1 MRYWLRNKE
10 NEESPI
16 YVPARTEG
24 NDNKKIN
31 KNIEEKY
38 IWVEGY
44 KGTKA
49 DMTCTVEEMVP
60 CYLGG
65 MVRDYSVLKRTEQY
79 SLHERKVLNG
89 EPIECKNGFHFC
101 LKLKDVFDYYKYNF
115 ENRYFKVKALV
126 KESDYEKSRMV
137 DGDSKIAAKEII
149 LYEEIFPPYEDVK
162 HQLTYKSP
170 IKDISPYNITKEDF
184 DEINEVGFYSYF
196 TNKFIKDMEN
206 AGFSNTFS
214 LLVVQDNL
222 KDIAH
227 LKHIVDMATALM
239 HEGVS
244 KDMTCYLILN
254 EVNRK

>member
-1 MRYWLRNKE
+1 MRFWLKNKE
-10 NEESPI
+10 KDQASAYI
-16 YVPARTEG
+16 PAEIKIG
-24 NDNKKIN
+24 NDKQEDKH
-31 KNIEEKY
+31 IEEKY

-49 DMTCTVEEMVP
+49 DMTCTVEEP
-60 CYLGG
+60 FPS
-65 MVRDYSVLKRTEQY
+65 YSNGIIRNYPVFRTEQY
-79 SLHERKVLNG
+79 SLNERKVLAG

-101 LKLKDVFDYYKYNF
+101 LKFKDVLDYYKYNF
-115 ENRYFKVKALV
+115 KNRYFKVKALV
-126 KESDYEKSRMV
+126 KESDYEKARMI

-184 DEINEVGFYSYF
+184 DGINEVGFYSYF
-196 TNKFIKDMEN
+196 TNKFTKDMEN

-214 LLVVQDNL
+214 MLVVQDNL

-244 KDMTCYLILN
+244 KDMACYLILN